1 MPLKPWANKWSFDKN
16 NKNEFSNP
24 LSVTYN
30 YLNTVQTIAFRV
42 RQKKTISKPLKLGQ
56 LIFTQHNGRQTNG
69 HWAIQI

>member
-42 RQKKTISKPLKLGQ
+42 RQKKQFQS
-56 LIFTQHNGRQTNG
+56 H
-69 HWAIQI
+69 